1 MAVSKFFRNRKVKDR
16 IRRELLSKTS
26 LNANSYENRIPSS
39 EEMIKAGVIYREFE
53 YDNLD
58 ILYVAEGKTRY
69 GRAIAVYKD
78 GRTTDC
84 SQEQW
89 VEITKSIANMAGL
102 NFN

>member
-69 GRAIAVYKD
+69 GRAVAVYKD
-78 GRTTDC
+78 GRTINC
-84 SQEQW
+84 SEAQW
-89 VEITKSIANMAGL
+89 VGITQAIANMTGY
-102 NFN
+102 

>member
-1 MAVSKFFRNRKVKDR
+1 MAASKWFRNRAIKDR
-16 IRRELLSKTS
+16 IKMELLSKTS
-26 LNANSYENRIPSS
+26 LNEESYKNKLPSS
-39 EEMIKAGVIYREFE
+39 LEMMNAGVIYREFE

-58 ILYVAEGKTRY
+58 ILYVAEGKIRY